1 MTRNRDDLRI
11 RDTKIIIAFLGI
23 LTAIAVGFVLYQ
35 IRSIMLPFSLA
46 VFIGYVFNPLITFFE
61 DRKVPGVLAII
72 LTLLITFLVLN
83 FFGVLVYTS
92 IKSFAAEFPRYE
104 GRLSLFLDKTL
115 EILHIPKEVFLQQ
128 VKTQGTLKWLSS
140 LQNFSLH
147 EVILN
152 TLGSILNF
160 MSNTF
165 LVLLF
170 LLFILIGRNQ
180 LVIKTQLAFPPE
192 TALRISTILKNINS
206 QIQKYLIAKS
216 FISLATGILFL
227 IVLLLFHIPFA
238 IIWGILAFLLN
249 FIPNIG
255 SVIATLLPLTIALI
269 QVPSWSK
276 LFWLALILVTIQM
289 VVGNFID
296 PRIMGRSLNLSPLV
310 VLFSLMF
317 WGWLWGIIGMFLA
330 VPIAVIIKIIFE
342 NIEPLRFISVLM
354 STG

>member
-1 MTRNRDDLRI
+1 MSRQAGEIRISDTR
-11 RDTKIIIAFLGI
+11 IIIALLGI
-23 LTAIAVGFVLYQ
+23 LTVIAVGFVLYQ

-46 VFIGYVFNPLITFFE
+46 VFISYVFNPLITFFE
-61 DRKVPGVLAII
+61 DRKVPGVLAI
-72 LTLLITFLVLN
+72 LLALLITFLVLN

-104 GRLSLFLDKTL
+104 GRLRLFLDKGL
-115 EILHIPKEVFLQQ
+115 DILHIPREVFLQQ
-128 VKTQGTLKWLSS
+128 VKAQGTLHWLNS

-147 EVILN
+147 EVILG

-180 LVIKTQLAFPPE
+180 LVIKTQLAFRPE
-192 TALRISTILKNINS
+192 LALRISSILKNINS

-216 FISLATGILFL
+216 LISLATGVLFL

-255 SVIATLLPLTIALI
+255 SVIATILPLTIALI
-269 QVPSWSK
+269 QVNSWSK
-276 LFWLALILVTIQM
+276 LFWLALALIAIQM
-289 VVGNFID
+289 VVGNIID
-296 PRIMGRSLNLSPLV
+296 PRVMGRSLNLSPLV

-330 VPIAVIIKIIFE
+330 VPIAVIIKIILE
-342 NIEPLRFISVLM
+342 NIQPLRFLSVMM
-354 STG
+354 SSG